1 MQYKNSGTQK
11 IQHEKNGKHEN
22 SPIQKKWDM
31 EIAKYKK
38 RTKRKKQN
46 MIRIQY
52 LVSLLE
58 KCQHQKSET

>member
-1 MQYKNSGTQK
+1 
-11 IQHEKNGKHEN
+11 
-22 SPIQKKWDM
+22 M

-58 KCQHQKSET
+58 KCQHQKSETWMQHEKTEKSETQRKHERWMK

>member
-1 MQYKNSGTQK
+1 
-11 IQHEKNGKHEN
+11 
-22 SPIQKKWDM
+22 M

-52 LVSLLE
+52 LVSSLE